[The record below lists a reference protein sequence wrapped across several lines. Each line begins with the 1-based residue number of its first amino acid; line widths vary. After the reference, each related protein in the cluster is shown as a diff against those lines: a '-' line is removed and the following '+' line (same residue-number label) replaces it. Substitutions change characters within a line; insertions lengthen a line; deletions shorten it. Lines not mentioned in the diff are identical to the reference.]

1 VIITLFEYIAIII
14 LVNIIKMV
22 RRNTIDHIFYH
33 LNLVTLQL
41 IMYSIIIILVFRL
54 RKRFFATKTGD
65 RILIYQIWFLV
76 ISIAGVFLTIIFIKD
91 ILHVN
96 FGPYSLINLLFEFLG
111 YTGILLLY
119 EGFLLFALLRFK
131 ND

>member
-1 VIITLFEYIAIII
+1 
-14 LVNIIKMV
+14 MV

-54 RKRFFATKTGD
+54 RKRFFATKPGD
-65 RILIYQIWFLV
+65 RIPKYQIWFLL
-76 ISIAGVFLTIIFIKD
+76 ISIAGVFLTITFIND

-119 EGFLLFALLRFK
+119 EGFFLFALLRFK
-131 ND
+131 YD